1 MKCLIQKFTNILE
14 NHLKLVE
21 LIWIQPEGQERQ
33 STRSEREAKEK
44 LECGQKQT
52 RDRQREKQCKES
64 KSESQK
70 KKKKKRV
77 IRKGGAKRKE
87 QSIQWESN

>member
-1 MKCLIQKFTNILE
+1 M
-14 NHLKLVE
+14 KLVE
-21 LIWIQPEGQERQ
+21 LIWIHLEGQERQ
-33 STRSEREAKEK
+33 STRSLREAKEK

-70 KKKKKRV
+70 KKKRV
-77 IRKGGAKRKE
+77 IREVGGKRKE